1 MNARRSR
8 PMILCVDDHET
19 GLDVRKRLL
28 ERAGYRVLTAK
39 NAHHAVGE
47 NHVDLVLTEHVAPA
61 RIDGPTLAVAMK
73 TLKPEV
79 PIAVYSADCCERH

>member
-1 MNARRSR
+1 M
-8 PMILCVDDHET
+8 
-19 GLDVRKRLL
+19 
-28 ERAGYRVLTAK
+28 LTAK

-79 PIAVYSADCCERH
+79 PIAVYSADLE